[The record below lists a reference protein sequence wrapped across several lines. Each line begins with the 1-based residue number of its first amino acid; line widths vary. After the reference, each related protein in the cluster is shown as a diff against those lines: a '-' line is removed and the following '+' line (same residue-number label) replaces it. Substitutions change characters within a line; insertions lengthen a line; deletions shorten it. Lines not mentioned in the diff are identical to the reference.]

1 MARGAIA
8 RSVLTSPPALPL
20 DWRAKLYAKH
30 VPSNRRNAQPPNSV
44 STSLNRRKVKS
55 HWKGA
60 RPPIAEEER
69 NYAISSAGY
78 SEGLTNERAPALRA
92 VIVRG
97 AVSAWNRIGSVAFVY
112 MVRGW
117 EEPR

>member
-30 VPSNRRNAQPPNSV
+30 VPSNRLSAKPPNSV
-44 STSLNRRKVKS
+44 STKSQEGQESLEGREAADRR
-55 HWKGA
+55 
-60 RPPIAEEER
+60 RRTQLR
-69 NYAISSAGY
+69 NQLGLE

-97 AVSAWNRIGSVAFVY
+97 AVSAWNRIGSAAFVY